1 MSTMASGV
9 GGGGGQKTKNS
20 TNREWG
26 SISKAMDRMAQLL
39 ESGGGGGGESM
50 MISMLSNQMHQ
61 TAQNMSMQQSHF
73 HQQMQMQLASI
84 EKRAEMSKKYLR
96 QIEKSLAKNKKR
108 KKGGSDDEDDT
119 SDDD

>member
-1 MSTMASGV
+1 MSTTASGV
-9 GGGGGQKTKNS
+9 GGGGGQKTMNS

-26 SISKAMDRMAQLL
+26 SISKAMDRMAQSL

-50 MISMLSNQMHQ
+50 MISIVSNQMHQ
-61 TAQNMSMQQSHF
+61 TVQNMSMQQSMF
-73 HQQMQMQLASI
+73 HQQMQMQLAAI
-84 EKRAEMSKKYLR
+84 NKRAETSEKYLC
-96 QIEKSLAKNKKR
+96 QVAKLLAKNEKR